1 MQFLCQTEKLVN
13 QRNFPYRVR
22 TKNRKENI
30 KMTDAEI
37 ISYHNEKI
45 DDIRWRLNYAVR
57 KIASLREQIDEYEK
71 RVENYRQEIDRHDA
85 IVKHLAKLSNELG
98 AD

>member
-1 MQFLCQTEKLVN
+1 
-13 QRNFPYRVR
+13 
-22 TKNRKENI
+22 
-30 KMTDAEI
+30 MTDAEI

-57 KIASLREQIDEYEK
+57 KIASLREQIEEYEK
-71 RVENYRQEIDRHDA
+71 RVDGYRKEITRHDA
-85 IVKHLAKLSNELG
+85 IVKHIEKVCNELN